1 MANESDICIIKT
13 GLTDSV
19 SLNVLLST
27 LGQLSDGI
35 WENSNVARHY
45 WEFAD
50 IEMIDNEVCIAI
62 KKDLYYYPGGKYRP
76 IENYFKTRMH
86 LDPTVIKKYF
96 ANKVKAVVRE
106 NAKDYPDAGIKC
118 NAKCNVELDYMSSYD
133 SKDIP
138 IKASDA
144 YIVYKALSA

>member
-1 MANESDICIIKT
+1 MAIET

-35 WENSNVARHY
+35 WENSNVANHY
-45 WEFAD
+45 WEFAEA
-50 IEMIDNEVCIAI
+50 EMINDKVCLMI
-62 KKDLYYYPGGKYRP
+62 KKDTYDYHGGHWRLT
-76 IENYFKTRMH
+76 ENYFRTRLHM
-86 LDPTVIKKYF
+86 DPVAIKKYF

-106 NAKDYPDAGIKC
+106 NSKDYPDAGIKC
-118 NAKCNVELDYMSSYD
+118 NAKCDVELDYMGCYD
-133 SKDIP
+133 NSDTL

-144 YIVYKALSA
+144 YRVYKALNG